1 MPTPIVSPTLEW
13 NVLVRNRQGLVR
25 DLPPGLAVGIGARGQ
40 AVMP

>member
-1 MPTPIVSPTLEW
+1 MPTPTVGPTLEW
-13 NVLVRNRQGLVR
+13 NVLVTNREGLVR